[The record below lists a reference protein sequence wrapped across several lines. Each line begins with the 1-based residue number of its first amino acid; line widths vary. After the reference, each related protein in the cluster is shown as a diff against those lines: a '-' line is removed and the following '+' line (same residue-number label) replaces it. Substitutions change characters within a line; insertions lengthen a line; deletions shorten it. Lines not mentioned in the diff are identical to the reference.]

1 MVQPCTYVLI
11 FSLVKTS
18 KVLSVVLILTQLCTL
33 WRRNKLL
40 IRPRKQ
46 SSSYIGLR
54 PPFGPFPMIDELKQ
68 AFFFF
73 GGSSYDNLWFPVSFP
88 NLLLRKH
95 IERLS
100 FWFCTKLIFEGAV
113 VQLHL
118 TCRDHCFAWFSS
130 AKFISSKN
138 MIIFLYGIEEPSKMC
153 PDLNEWRLSSVG
165 WGTPLGLGRHGFES
179 CWSLNF
185 CSGFSVFAIVWN
197 TGQLR
202 GSLSNLFYFILFP

>member
-1 MVQPCTYVLI
+1 MQLEDCVDNSKWLLLRFYREIKMVQPCTYVLI

-40 IRPRKQ
+40 VRPRKQ

-100 FWFCTKLIFEGAV
+100 FWFSNTPSYFPPYMIPKVLA
-113 VQLHL
+113 
-118 TCRDHCFAWFSS
+118 
-130 AKFISSKN
+130 ISCLVFWSY
-138 MIIFLYGIEEPSKMC
+138 FLKK
-153 PDLNEWRLSSVG
+153 
-165 WGTPLGLGRHGFES
+165 
-179 CWSLNF
+179 
-185 CSGFSVFAIVWN
+185 
-197 TGQLR
+197 
-202 GSLSNLFYFILFP
+202 

>member
-33 WRRNKLL
+33 WPRNKLL

-95 IERLS
+95 IKRLS
-100 FWFCTKLIFEGAV
+100 FWFCTKLIFAGAV

>member
-1 MVQPCTYVLI
+1 MQLEDFVGNSKWLLLRFYREIKIVQLCTCILI

-54 PPFGPFPMIDELKQ
+54 PPFGPFPTIDELEQ

-73 GGSSYDNLWFPVSFP
+73 GGSYDNLWFPVSFP

-100 FWFCTKLIFEGAV
+100 FWFSNTPSYFPPYMIPKVLA
-113 VQLHL
+113 
-118 TCRDHCFAWFSS
+118 
-130 AKFISSKN
+130 ISCLVFWSY
-138 MIIFLYGIEEPSKMC
+138 FLKK
-153 PDLNEWRLSSVG
+153 
-165 WGTPLGLGRHGFES
+165 
-179 CWSLNF
+179 
-185 CSGFSVFAIVWN
+185 
-197 TGQLR
+197 
-202 GSLSNLFYFILFP
+202 

>member
-1 MVQPCTYVLI
+1 MQSEDCVDNSEWLLLRFYYEIKVAQLYTCFLI

-18 KVLSVVLILTQLCTL
+18 KVLSVMLILTQLCTL

-68 AFFFF
+68 AFLFF

-88 NLLLRKH
+88 NLLLRKR

-100 FWFCTKLIFEGAV
+100 FLILKYTIV
-113 VQLHL
+113 
-118 TCRDHCFAWFSS
+118 FSS
-130 AKFISSKN
+130 SHDSTSSCD
-138 MIIFLYGIEEPSKMC
+138 I
-153 PDLNEWRLSSVG
+153 LSCI
-165 WGTPLGLGRHGFES
+165 LIR
-179 CWSLNF
+179 
-185 CSGFSVFAIVWN
+185 FS
-197 TGQLR
+197 
-202 GSLSNLFYFILFP
+202 

>member
-1 MVQPCTYVLI
+1 MNW
-11 FSLVKTS
+11 SR
-18 KVLSVVLILTQLCTL
+18 LS
-33 WRRNKLL
+33 
-40 IRPRKQ
+40 
-46 SSSYIGLR
+46 
-54 PPFGPFPMIDELKQ
+54 
-68 AFFFF
+68 FFF

-100 FWFCTKLIFEGAV
+100 FWFCTKLIFAGAV

-153 PDLNEWRLSSVG
+153 PDLNKWRLSSVG

>member
-1 MVQPCTYVLI
+1 MQSEDCVDNSEWLLLRFYYEIKVVRLFTCLLI

-18 KVLSVVLILTQLCTL
+18 KVLSVVLILTQLYTL

-68 AFFFF
+68 AFFFW

-88 NLLLRKH
+88 NLLLRKR

-100 FWFCTKLIFEGAV
+100 FLILKYTIV
-113 VQLHL
+113 
-118 TCRDHCFAWFSS
+118 FSS
-130 AKFISSKN
+130 SHDSTSSCD
-138 MIIFLYGIEEPSKMC
+138 I
-153 PDLNEWRLSSVG
+153 LSCI
-165 WGTPLGLGRHGFES
+165 LIR
-179 CWSLNF
+179 
-185 CSGFSVFAIVWN
+185 FS
-197 TGQLR
+197 
-202 GSLSNLFYFILFP
+202 